1 MNASSLTSRATP
13 PTIGV
18 LERNRSVGQRIAR
31 VLKAGAGLE
40 SVACETDP
48 ASLRAALSDR
58 PRLVAC
64 DVTDLDLVLEWR
76 ATRYPDLRVIAWFT
90 DPSSHVLELA
100 RGVEDVVSL
109 VAWPSHVSMP
119 RAWELL
125 LGTRGAVARGLER
138 PSVGDL
144 LSWGAS
150 SITLKPRTSAERD
163 RSVERVGLLAEAAG
177 CAPRLA
183 TKVGEVSY
191 ELLMNAMYDA
201 PVDQYGEPKYAF
213 DRSAEISLE
222 PEEAP
227 EVRFC
232 TDGCLVA
239 VEVTD
244 PFGRLRR
251 EHVFD
256 GISRGL
262 AGADVASGPVVDTSG
277 GGAGLGLFRVHAAAH
292 SVVVAVEPGQSSRV
306 TALFDMDI
314 SAREARAITSS
325 LHFL

>member
-1 MNASSLTSRATP
+1 MNATSLAPRGNSPR
-13 PTIGV
+13 IGV

-48 ASLRAALSDR
+48 ASLRAALDDR

-64 DVTDLDLVLEWR
+64 DVTDLELLLEWR
-76 ATRYPDLRVIAWFT
+76 ATRYPDLRIIAWFT
-90 DPSSHVLELA
+90 EPSSHVLDLV

-125 LGTRGAVARGLER
+125 LATRGAVARGLER

-144 LSWGAS
+144 LSFGAS
-150 SITLKPRTSAERD
+150 SVALRPRTSAERD
-163 RSVERVGLLAEAAG
+163 RAVERVGQLAEASG

-183 TKVGEVSY
+183 TKVGEVAY

-213 DRSAEISLE
+213 DRSADIALE

-227 EVRFC
+227 EMRFC

-239 VEVTD
+239 LEVTD
-244 PFGRLRR
+244 PFGGLRR

-256 GISRGL
+256 GIARGM
-262 AGADVASGPVVDTSG
+262 AGAHAGSGPVVDTSG

-292 SVVVAVEPGQSSRV
+292 SVIVAVEPGQSTRV

>member
-1 MNASSLTSRATP
+1 MNATSLAPRGNSPR
-13 PTIGV
+13 IGV
-18 LERNRSVGQRIAR
+18 LERNRSVGQRSAR

-40 SVACETDP
+40 PVACETDP
-48 ASLRAALSDR
+48 ASLRAALDDR

-64 DVTDLDLVLEWR
+64 DVTDLELLLEWR

-90 DPSSHVLELA
+90 EPSAHVLDLV
-100 RGVEDVVSL
+100 RGAEDVVSL
-109 VAWPSHVSMP
+109 VAWPSHVSML

-125 LGTRGAVARGLER
+125 LATRGAVARGLER
-138 PSVGDL
+138 PSVADL
-144 LSWGAS
+144 LSFGAS
-150 SITLKPRTSAERD
+150 SVTQKPRTSAERD
-163 RSVERVGLLAEAAG
+163 RAVERVGMLAEASG

-201 PVDQYGEPKYAF
+201 PVNQYGEPKYAF
-213 DRSAEISLE
+213 DRSAEIALE

-227 EVRFC
+227 EMRFC

-244 PFGRLRR
+244 PFGGLRR

-256 GISRGL
+256 GIARGM
-262 AGADVASGPVVDTSG
+262 AGARAGSEPVVDTSG
-277 GGAGLGLFRVHAAAH
+277 GGAGLGLFRVHAASH
-292 SVVVAVEPGQSSRV
+292 SFIVAVEPGQSTRV
-306 TALFDMDI
+306 TAVFDMDI